1 MNPVKIF
8 AVVVLVSAMAGTPGR
23 ALAEEPSGEQGQ
35 PADSGQGDMMD
46 PGNMDPGSMGPGM
59 MGPGMMGP
67 GMMGPGMMGPGMMD
81 PRTMCPALTG
91 SGMGPG
97 MGSGYMGYHGMMG
110 PGRTAHPGMMGPGMT
125 GHRGGMMGPAW
136 GYIQPT
142 VTLSVADVKSYMERW
157 VEATKNPR
165 LQVGKIV
172 EKDADTITADIVTKD
187 DSLVQQFEVDRHS
200 GFYHQAQ

>member
-46 PGNMDPGSMGPGM
+46 PGNMDPGS
-59 MGPGMMGP
+59 
-67 GMMGPGMMGPGMMD
+67 MGPGMMGPGMMD